1 MCSSD
6 LPQVMG
12 GYWNNDAAN
21 ASAFTPDGYFRTGDV
36 GIFTAGGFLKIVDR
50 KKDMVIVSG
59 FNVYPN
65 EVEAAVTASHGV
77 AECAC
82 IGVPDPKTGEAV
94 RVYVV
99 KAPFAEV
106 TAEGIIAHC
115 RKELAAYKV
124 PKQIVFIDAL
134 PKSNVGKILRRE
146 LRKLALA

>member
-1 MCSSD
+1 MR
-6 LPQVMG
+6 
-12 GYWNNDAAN
+12 GYWNNAEANTAAFN
-21 ASAFTPDGYFRTGDV
+21 PDGYFKTGDV
-36 GIFTAGGFLKIVDR
+36 GVFTAGGFLKIVDR

-65 EVEAAVTASHGV
+65 EVEAVVTACHGI

-94 RVYVV
+94 RVYLV

-106 TAEGIIAHC
+106 TSDEIVAHC

-124 PKQIVFIDAL
+124 PKQIYFVDAL

-146 LRKLALA
+146 LRNMAVTGGGEDART